1 MSYHDF
7 LARKLIRP
15 DAIGLSDIPALPLA
29 LKPFQR
35 DIVTWALRRGR
46 AAVFAGT
53 GLGKT
58 PMQLSWAKAVFQA
71 TGRPVLVLAP
81 LAVAQQTVQE
91 ARKFAISSVEYAA
104 DMSEICSVVV
114 VTNYDRAER
123 FDLSRFGG
131 IVLDESSILKAHDSK
146 TRAALTAR
154 CKDIPYKLCCTAT
167 PAPNDYVELG
177 NHAEF
182 LGVLSAKEMLATFFV
197 HDGSMK
203 ATNVKNHGSKPIAEW
218 RLKGHADQE
227 FWAWLSTWSV
237 MLRHPRELGYEDAGY
252 DLPPL
257 HKHQITVPSDLPL
270 ANTLMERRRA
280 ARASIED
287 RCRWAA
293 DFVNAYPDRPWSIWC
308 NLNDESALLASLIP
322 GSVEVRG
329 SDHQKYKEAAARW
342 FKGEICRCQL
352 PTKEGRII
360 KNGLNRIK
368 NTFSD
373 IAKRPGISETR
384 DDVSCTPLMKT
395 CVNKHVQ
402 TQENGHKIIQTKRLL
417 KTLDI
422 LGSRSQIIRRCY
434 SNNGEVAGYAGLL
447 NHLISLKQSEQ
458 SVVDGDYTSIIATR
472 QEKFEDCCAPRAIS
486 VSENSETVQNYSL
499 KRLCTCGLPNEKSRV
514 LISKGSI
521 FGFGLNF
528 QICSDT
534 VLVGLNDSFEQLFQL
549 IRRHWRFGQTRPV
562 NAYMVAAS
570 SEGNVV
576 ANLEEKE
583 RAADRMAEEMSK
595 HTRTLMTRSLQES
608 VREFTSHDQ
617 KMQVPDWLTVES
629 QPPLMYL

>member
-7 LARKLIRP
+7 LARKLIHP

-71 TGRPVLVLAP
+71 IGRPVLVIAP

-293 DFVNAYPDRPWSIWC
+293 DFVNMHPDRPWSIWC
-308 NLNDESALLASLIP
+308 NLNDESSLLASLIP

-329 SDHQKYKEAAARW
+329 SDKPAVKE
-342 FKGEICRCQL
+342 
-352 PTKEGRII
+352 
-360 KNGLNRIK
+360 
-368 NTFSD
+368 D
-373 IAKRPGISETR
+373 
-384 DDVSCTPLMKT
+384 
-395 CVNKHVQ
+395 
-402 TQENGHKIIQTKRLL
+402 RLL
-417 KTLDI
+417 GFASGKYQ
-422 LGSRSQIIRRCY
+422 R
-434 SNNGEVAGYAGLL
+434 
-447 NHLISLKQSEQ
+447 LI
-458 SVVDGDYTSIIATR
+458 T
-472 QEKFEDCCAPRAIS
+472 
-486 VSENSETVQNYSL
+486 
-499 KRLCTCGLPNEKSRV
+499 
-514 LISKGSI
+514 KGSI
-521 FGFGLNF
+521 AGFGLNF

-549 IRRHWRFGQTRPV
+549 IRRHWRFGQMRPV

-617 KMQVPDWLTVES
+617 KMQVPDWLTVDS
-629 QPPLMYL
+629 QPPLMHL